1 MTDMN
6 AHNNGR
12 VPGGFAADI
21 ATDLAS
27 GRAAD
32 LAELYALNAVDD
44 AERAAIEAYLAS
56 APPAERA
63 AFDERVRQARETL
76 ATSFTAEEEPPAGLL
91 DRIMASL
98 PAQAT
103 GRRVRTPHPGQEP
116 TAVPPVV
123 ARPVREPTELS
134 VTDELGA
141 ARKRR
146 EERRRPQGMRN
157 WLVGVA
163 AAAIIALGGVGVG
176 AYVANQNDPL
186 NQVMQA
192 GDVRQATVNVTGG
205 GTATVSVS
213 PSKDAIV
220 VKMNDVPAPPAGKV
234 YQMWLIPKD
243 GSAPVSQGLM
253 DAEALSK
260 PAVVK
265 GISTAAALG
274 ITVEPTGGST
284 SPTMPTVAAAPLG
297 AYAGPEHSTNRNQ
310 QAAQAPDLP
319 KVRGLPGF
327 VSAWSGRSLTA
338 HGPGRRRGGAGR

>member
-12 VPGGFAADI
+12 VPAGFAADI

-56 APPAERA
+56 APQAERA

-76 ATSFTAEEEPPAGLL
+76 ATSFTAEEEPPGRPAGPDHGVPARPGPRQPWPARTR
-91 DRIMASL
+91 DRSRRRSRRSW
-98 PAQAT
+98 PGPS
-103 GRRVRTPHPGQEP
+103 GRRP
-116 TAVPPVV
+116 
-123 ARPVREPTELS
+123 ELS

-146 EERRRPQGMRN
+146 DERRRPQGMRN

-186 NQVMQA
+186 NQVLQA

-220 VKMNDVPAPPAGKV
+220 VKMNDVPAPPPGKV

-297 AYAGPEHSTNRNQ
+297 A
-310 QAAQAPDLP
+310 
-319 KVRGLPGF
+319 
-327 VSAWSGRSLTA
+327 
-338 HGPGRRRGGAGR
+338 

>member
-1 MTDMN
+1 MTDIN
-6 AHNNGR
+6 ARNNGR

-21 ATDLAS
+21 AADLAS

-32 LAELYALNAVDD
+32 LAEVYALDAVDD
-44 AERAAIEAYLAS
+44 AERAAIEGYLLS
-56 APPAERA
+56 APHAERA

-76 ATSFTAEEEPPAGLL
+76 ATSFAAEEEPPAGLL
-91 DRIMASL
+91 DRILAAL
-98 PAQAT
+98 
-103 GRRVRTPHPGQEP
+103 PGQGRDAAPGAHTSQEQP
-116 TAVPPVV
+116 AVPPVL
-123 ARPVREPTELS
+123 ARPVREPSQLAA
-134 VTDELGA
+134 TDDLGA

-176 AYVANQNDPL
+176 SYLANQNDPL
-186 NQVMQA
+186 NQVLQA

-265 GISTAAALG
+265 GISSAASLG

-284 SPTMPTVAAAPLG
+284 SPTTPTVAAAPLG
-297 AYAGPEHSTNRNQ
+297 A
-310 QAAQAPDLP
+310 
-319 KVRGLPGF
+319 
-327 VSAWSGRSLTA
+327 
-338 HGPGRRRGGAGR
+338 

>member
-6 AHNNGR
+6 AHNNSR
-12 VPGGFAADI
+12 VPGGFGPDI

-27 GRAAD
+27 GRVAD

-44 AERAAIEAYLAS
+44 AERAAIEEHLAS
-56 APPAERA
+56 APQAERA

-98 PAQAT
+98 PAQAPAA
-103 GRRVRTPHPGQEP
+103 GAGTPAGQEP

-123 ARPVREPTELS
+123 VARPVRESAELP

-146 EERRRPQGMRN
+146 DERRRPQGMRN

-176 AYVANQNDPL
+176 AYMANQNDPL
-186 NQVMQA
+186 NQVLQA

-213 PSKDAIV
+213 TSKDAIV
-220 VKMNDVPAPPAGKV
+220 VKMNDVPAPPPGKV

-265 GISTAAALG
+265 GISSAAALG
-274 ITVEPTGGST
+274 ITVEPTGGSA
-284 SPTMPTVAAAPLG
+284 SPTMPTVAAATLG
-297 AYAGPEHSTNRNQ
+297 A
-310 QAAQAPDLP
+310 
-319 KVRGLPGF
+319 
-327 VSAWSGRSLTA
+327 
-338 HGPGRRRGGAGR
+338 

>member
-1 MTDMN
+1 MTDIN
-6 AHNNGR
+6 AQNNGR

-32 LAELYALNAVDD
+32 LAEVYALNAVDD

-56 APPAERA
+56 APPSERA
-63 AFDERVRQARETL
+63 VFDERVRQARETL
-76 ATSFTAEEEPPAGLL
+76 ATSFAAEEEPPAGLL

-98 PAQAT
+98 PAQDSAAAPD
-103 GRRVRTPHPGQEP
+103 GRLHRGP

-123 ARPVREPTELS
+123 ARPVREPSELA

-141 ARKRR
+141 ARRR
-146 EERRRPQGMRN
+146 RDERRRPQGMRN

-163 AAAIIALGGVGVG
+163 AAAVIALGGVGVG

-186 NQVMQA
+186 NQVLQA
-192 GDVRQATVNVTGG
+192 GDVRQATVDVIGG

-213 PSKDAIV
+213 SSKDAIV

-253 DAEALSK
+253 DADALSK

-274 ITVEPTGGST
+274 ITVEPAGGSA

-297 AYAGPEHSTNRNQ
+297 A
-310 QAAQAPDLP
+310 
-319 KVRGLPGF
+319 
-327 VSAWSGRSLTA
+327 
-338 HGPGRRRGGAGR
+338 

>member
-1 MTDMN
+1 MTEIN
-6 AHNNGR
+6 ARNDGR

-21 ATDLAS
+21 AADLAS

-32 LAELYALNAVDD
+32 LAEVYALDAVDD
-44 AERAAIEAYLAS
+44 AERAAIEGYLLS
-56 APPAERA
+56 APQAERA

-76 ATSFTAEEEPPAGLL
+76 ATSFAAEEEPPAGLL
-91 DRIMASL
+91 DRILASL
-98 PAQAT
+98 PSQDAAAAP
-103 GRRVRTPHPGQEP
+103 GGHPSREP
-116 TAVPPVV
+116 LPVPLVL
-123 ARPVREPTELS
+123 ARPVREPSRLS
-134 VTDELGA
+134 VTDDLGT

-146 EERRRPQGMRN
+146 EDRHRPQGMRN

-186 NQVMQA
+186 NQVLQA

-265 GISTAAALG
+265 GIGTAASLG

-284 SPTMPTVAAAPLG
+284 SPTMPIVAAAPLG
-297 AYAGPEHSTNRNQ
+297 A
-310 QAAQAPDLP
+310 
-319 KVRGLPGF
+319 
-327 VSAWSGRSLTA
+327 
-338 HGPGRRRGGAGR
+338 

>member
-6 AHNNGR
+6 ARNHGR
-12 VPGGFAADI
+12 LPGGFAADI

-32 LAELYALNAVDD
+32 LAEVYALDAVDD
-44 AERAAIEAYLAS
+44 AERAAIEGYLHS
-56 APPAERA
+56 APQAERA
-63 AFDERVRQARETL
+63 AFDDRVRQARETL
-76 ATSFTAEEEPPAGLL
+76 ASSFAAEEEPPAGLL

-98 PAQAT
+98 PSQEATALPDAQPS
-103 GRRVRTPHPGQEP
+103 RPP
-116 TAVPPVV
+116 AVSPVV
-123 ARPVREPTELS
+123 ARPVREPSGLP

-141 ARKRR
+141 ARQRR

-186 NQVMQA
+186 NQVLQA

-205 GTATVSVS
+205 GTATVTVS

-220 VKMNDVPAPPAGKV
+220 VKMNDVPPPPAGKV

-297 AYAGPEHSTNRNQ
+297 A
-310 QAAQAPDLP
+310 
-319 KVRGLPGF
+319 
-327 VSAWSGRSLTA
+327 
-338 HGPGRRRGGAGR
+338 